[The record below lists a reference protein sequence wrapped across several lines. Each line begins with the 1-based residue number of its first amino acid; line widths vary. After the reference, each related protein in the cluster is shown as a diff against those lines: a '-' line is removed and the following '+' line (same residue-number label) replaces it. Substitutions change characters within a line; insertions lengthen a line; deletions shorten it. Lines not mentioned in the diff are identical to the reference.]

1 MKVHE
6 ESHRLPY
13 TAVQMFDF
21 VVNVE
26 RYPEFLPGYLWAGIR
41 GRSGDTLYVDQA
53 VGFRGIR
60 WRFGSVATINRPER
74 ITIRSMDSPF
84 RCLEID
90 WRFTTLPAGCHVAF
104 RLTYEFNS
112 RILDTVIGGWF
123 DAIAERIVTAF
134 LEQAHRVYGTPFC
147 REITSP

>member
-53 VGFRGIR
+53 VGFRGSNCSI
-60 WRFGSVATINRPER
+60 
-74 ITIRSMDSPF
+74 SPGKVLD
-84 RCLEID
+84 LEVD
-90 WRFTTLPAGCHVAF
+90 WG
-104 RLTYEFNS
+104 
-112 RILDTVIGGWF
+112 
-123 DAIAERIVTAF
+123 
-134 LEQAHRVYGTPFC
+134 
-147 REITSP
+147 